1 MPVRLRRGTNRIE
14 ASIAMIGLK
23 IPDLDHFSVSRR
35 VMAGDIA
42 VELRPAGRDGR
53 AILKHPCIPFW
64 IGARVSVEVRNRA
77 PGQGEPGSGASRGE
91 ELFRDALPWSRDAT
105 PETQFR
111 YRALLPDPDILFLD
125 EPVSVLDPLGIKQ
138 VHDLSSGRLMVEDG
152 TKSLL
157 SRIAGE
163 REIAIGLENPP
174 AGLTDDLRGLAFICG
189 ASWQEELLVLKVAK
203 GGDHRRALSEWP
215 IRRDLVPLSIEER
228 VPSLE
233 EAFVTIT
240 QESIAALAP
249 GGRE

>member
-1 MPVRLRRGTNRIE
+1 M
-14 ASIAMIGLK
+14 
-23 IPDLDHFSVSRR
+23 
-35 VMAGDIA
+35 
-42 VELRPAGRDGR
+42 
-53 AILKHPCIPFW
+53 
-64 IGARVSVEVRNRA
+64 RNRA

-111 YRALLPDPDILFLD
+111 YRALLSDPDILFLD

-138 VHDLSSGRLMVEDG
+138 VRDLIFAENREGRTVFISSHQLSEMEKICHRVANISRGRLMVEDG

-189 ASWQEELLVLKVAK
+189 ASWQEELLVLKVTK
-203 GGDHRRALSEWP
+203 EGDNRRAVSEWL
-215 IRRDLVPLSIEER
+215 IRRGLVPLSIEER